1 MMTALT
7 DRLPV
12 RPWYREPWPWL
23 LMAGPCAVVVAG
35 FYTLWLAVKSDDGLV
50 ADDYYKRGL
59 AINQT
64 LSRTTR
70 AGQLALGAR
79 VEFDAAAARV
89 RVTLSGAGILPEA
102 LRLTLVHPTRA
113 VADQAIELRAQTPGE
128 YAGALIAATA
138 GRRVVVLE
146 DSARTWQ
153 LAGEAVVDARVVV
166 LAPR

>member
-1 MMTALT
+1 
-7 DRLPV
+7 
-12 RPWYREPWPWL
+12 
-23 LMAGPCAVVVAG
+23 MAGPGAVVVAG

-64 LSRTTR
+64 LTRTTR

-89 RVTLSGAGILPEA
+89 RVTLSGAGRLPET
-102 LRLTLVHPTRA
+102 LHMTLVHPTRA
-113 VADQAIELRAQTPGE
+113 LADQAIELRVQTPGE
-128 YAGALIAATA
+128 YAGVLVAATA

-153 LAGEAVVDARVVV
+153 LAGEAIAGSRVVM

>member
-1 MMTALT
+1 MTALT
-7 DRLPV
+7 DRLPA

-23 LMAGPCAVVVAG
+23 LMAGPGAVVVAG

-64 LSRTTR
+64 LTRTTR

-89 RVTLSGAGILPEA
+89 RVTLSGAGRLPET
-102 LRLTLVHPTRA
+102 LRMTLVHPTRA
-113 VADQAIELRAQTPGE
+113 LADQAIELRVQTPGE
-128 YAGALIAATA
+128 YAGVLVAATA

-153 LAGEAVVDARVVV
+153 LAGEALAGSRVVV